1 MSINMQTRTLPSELF
16 YYVVPHL
23 DELTLLKSR
32 HLSRR
37 FRAHVDRYIESRP
50 LWLITVKSGNMIVKL
65 MRKVTEISRAQE
77 VKPRAV
83 IVFSA
88 GQQSGLIEG
97 MRVATREIAK
107 YLCIVDAFQATEKLS
122 TEIMRCARK
131 DIFHKPN
138 GRKFVGFGR
147 HVEAAWDKREIHKKK
162 EAITYQNF
170 TKKEETKETF
180 RKKIVER
187 MLLAGEIIEKDGDLH
202 LTKGEARTLFEGTQW
217 EHEFSAE
224 DVLRVNYDKLRYFY
238 KLRKSDRRLFQKK
251 EFCGGLETKGRAS
264 TVGFSSW

>member
-1 MSINMQTRTLPSELF
+1 MSIVDVNMQTRTLPSELF
-16 YYVVPHL
+16 YYVIPHL
-23 DELTLLKSR
+23 DELTLLTSR
-32 HLSRR
+32 QLSRR
-37 FRAHVDRYIESRP
+37 FRASVDRYIESRP

-65 MRKVTEISRAQE
+65 MRKVMEISRAQE

-83 IVFSA
+83 VVFSA
-88 GQQSGLIEG
+88 GQQSGCLSLIEG

-122 TEIMRCARK
+122 TAITRCARK
-131 DIFHKPN
+131 KITHKPN

-147 HVEAAWDKREIHKKK
+147 HVEAAWDKREINKRK

-187 MLLAGEIIEKDGDLH
+187 MLVAGEVIEKDGDLY
-202 LTKGEARTLFEGTQW
+202 LTKGETLLQGN
-217 EHEFSAE
+217 
-224 DVLRVNYDKLRYFY
+224 RV
-238 KLRKSDRRLFQKK
+238 
-251 EFCGGLETKGRAS
+251 AI
-264 TVGFSSW
+264 